1 MNGAELVFN
10 PAATVGDL
18 SEPLWPVEARN
29 AAIANSYFVAAIN
42 RVGTEVFPREF
53 TSGDGKPAHKVP
65 YGMGTARQSSRTSR
79 TARHDVQHVVRGVV
93 RQGPPSSWEEG
104 RRGHGCTAASIRVGV
119 DRLPYGGGCYRIP
132 VVPFESSAR
141 VHHLHVLSI
150 RYLV

>member
-53 TSGDGKPAHKVP
+53 TSGDGQPAHKV
-65 YGMGTARQSSRTSR
+65 GWT
-79 TARHDVQHVVRGVV
+79 V
-93 RQGPPSSWEEG
+93 RQ
-104 RRGHGCTAASIRVGV
+104 V
-119 DRLPYGGGCYRIP
+119 
-132 VVPFESSAR
+132 
-141 VHHLHVLSI
+141 
-150 RYLV
+150 